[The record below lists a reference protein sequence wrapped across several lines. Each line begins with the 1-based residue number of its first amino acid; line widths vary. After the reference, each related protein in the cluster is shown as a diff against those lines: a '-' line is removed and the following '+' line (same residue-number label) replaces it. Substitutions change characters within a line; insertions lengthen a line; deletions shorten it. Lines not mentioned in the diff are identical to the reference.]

1 MIGYYQPTACGILVT
16 RDEIPSAAVVD
27 LAEYHV
33 ALYDVSEM
41 SRRRARIQSSED
53 VSNVAINIRRGGHAM
68 PLINERGTRF

>member
-33 ALYDVSEM
+33 LVALYDVLEM

-53 VSNVAINIRRGGHAM
+53 VSNVAINIRPRDA
-68 PLINERGTRF
+68 FD